1 MGSSVETAVVFTA
14 ILLVLTFLITG
25 SEDMAVDGLRKAK
38 YGISE
43 VAYMEEDGDIL
54 SMKKIDSADAVNAS
68 PEKLCTLLSG
78 ISDNYRII
86 YDAVGGL

>member
-1 MGSSVETAVVFTA
+1 MGSSVETALVFTVI
-14 ILLVLTFLITG
+14 ILIMTFLVTG
-25 SEDMAVDGLRKAK
+25 SEGMAVDGLWKAK

-43 VAYMEEDGDIL
+43 IAYMEEDDDIL
-54 SMKKIDSADAVNAS
+54 AIKKIDSADAVNTS

-78 ISDNYRII
+78 MSDNYRII